1 MCRKALGEMFYLTA
15 CQRNDTMDIR
25 ALAQN
30 MFKEESS
37 GEITKG
43 KVKALIAIVA
53 AALVLPLI
61 FNIGS
66 GFGSSGGT
74 HERTCASC
82 GRSFEAGDAAG
93 NYMNIAKTGFCNN
106 CDDNREFFEWI
117 LGPIMIWQNSSAY
130 RRGVFFSPSIN
141 LLEIQ
146 IIATQFI
153 I

>member
-1 MCRKALGEMFYLTA
+1 MHALYFLYMPRSFE
-15 CQRNDTMDIR
+15 
-25 ALAQN
+25 
-30 MFKEESS
+30 EESS

-61 FNIGS
+61 INIGS

-117 LGPIMIWQNSSAY
+117 LD
-130 RRGVFFSPSIN
+130 
-141 LLEIQ
+141 
-146 IIATQFI
+146 
-153 I
+153 